1 FHFWYKVT
9 SDNVEEKSF
18 KEDIKHDQWVS
29 VWIEKHK
36 PDLVIGYEKS
46 SFQTFQAVKRYN
58 GKCYLDLA
66 QVHPFFIKQLRE
78 EHSFFKAI
86 KGS

>member
-1 FHFWYKVT
+1 KISFLDQEFIVRHFAGLLFHFWYKVT
-9 SDNVEEKSF
+9 SDTVEEKSF

-58 GKCYLDLA
+58 GKCYLDL
-66 QVHPFFIKQLRE
+66 
-78 EHSFFKAI
+78 
-86 KGS
+86 